1 MNILMIGPD
10 TAVKGGISSV
20 IRAIKESDFSK
31 QHTIRYLSSYLDYP
45 SKLRKLIKGVKAYF
59 LFIHHI
65 LKDRPELVHI
75 HTSFGASFYRK
86 AVFFV
91 ICRLFRIRFIN
102 HIHGAEFDS
111 FYTHAGCFKKRLIK
125 RVYCLAS
132 HTIVLSRSWLISI
145 KGIIGDRPVSV
156 LGNFSVLEP
165 DPKAYQSRSN
175 MVLYM
180 GEIGKRKG
188 AYDLPGIMERVIRE
202 CPDVHFNICGNGDIN
217 ALKSILE
224 ARRLDAYATLPG
236 WTVDEAKKRYL
247 NDARVF
253 LLPSY
258 NEGQPMAIL
267 EAMAYRIPVV
277 STTVGGIP
285 ELVVN
290 GENGFISEP
299 GNTEKMAADIILL
312 LKNREL
318 AASISSNNRR
328 CIEEAHSLAAYLER
342 LNSIYL
348 NIDINH
354 PCIPCEGVK

>member
-1 MNILMIGPD
+1 MNVLMIGPD
-10 TAVKGGISSV
+10 IAVKGGISSV
-20 IRAIKESDFSK
+20 IRAIKESDFNK

-59 LFIHHI
+59 LFIWQI
-65 LKDRPELVHI
+65 LKDRPDLVHI

-86 AVFFV
+86 AVFFLL
-91 ICRLFRIRFIN
+91 CRLFRIRFIN
-102 HIHGAEFDS
+102 HIHGAEFDI
-111 FYTHAGCFKKRLIK
+111 FYTHAGRLKKRLI
-125 RVYCLAS
+125 RRIYSMAS
-132 HTIVLSRSWLISI
+132 HTIVLSRSWLLSI
-145 KGIIGDRPVSV
+145 KEIIGEKPVSI

-165 DPKAYQSRSN
+165 EPKAYQSRSN
-175 MVLYM
+175 TVLYM

-188 AYDLPGIMERVIRE
+188 AYDLPGIMERVIGE
-202 CPDVHFNICGNGDIN
+202 CPDVHFNICGNGEIE

-224 ARRLDAYATLPG
+224 AKRLSAYATLPG
-236 WTVDEAKKRYL
+236 WTVGEVKKQYL

-277 STTVGGIP
+277 STTAGGIP
-285 ELVVN
+285 ELVTN

-299 GNTEKMAADIILL
+299 GDIEKMAADIILL

-318 AASISSNNRR
+318 AASIASNNRR
-328 CIEEAHSLAAYLER
+328 CIEEVHSLDVYLER
-342 LNSIYL
+342 LNSIYQAL
-348 NIDINH
+348 DIH
-354 PCIPCEGVK
+354 QTCIPCEGVK